1 MKQSITVT
9 EISLSSGALR
19 LREKGSGCES
29 AVSLQ
34 SVESSSLEYKGS
46 SPYIVLHKRD
56 GESLSLPGLSKKRA
70 EELHRDIQKALEE
83 HRQISAAA
91 HSLSDVREGLLKL
104 MAEGDERSEPAHVI
118 QYLMTQAFYQRASD
132 VHLKPGRE
140 QCTVLYRIDG
150 LLINVTSLSPLFYEK
165 TLACLKNMARLLSYR
180 KSVPQDGRLSITESG
195 HDLEIRV
202 AVLPTL
208 FGERAVLRILSS
220 KGMVPSLDELGFEGP
235 SLSAYRQLISSPQG
249 AIILTGPAGCGKT
262 TTIFSSL
269 SELAERY
276 RESVNISTI
285 EDPIEYV
292 VENFCQ
298 TQINPAMGLTFAAGL
313 RTLLRQDPNIIL
325 VGEIRDE
332 ETASIAMQAALSGHL
347 IFSTV
352 HSTNALGVFSRLV
365 DMGVEPYLVSFAITS
380 VLHQR
385 LVRRLCPNCAKE
397 EEPSAEEK
405 ADFERHHITHR
416 GILRAVGCK
425 NCNGTGYSGR
435 TAIFELLSVMPELQD
450 LLHRR
455 ASLSEMYTAAR
466 AGGLVNLWE
475 DGLVKVAQG
484 ITTFEEMARI
494 CPRPLFEKS

>member
-1 MKQSITVT
+1 MKNYTVT
-9 EISLSSGALR
+9 DITLSSQELR
-19 LREKGSGCES
+19 IRERSS
-29 AVSLQ
+29 ASPSAFPLQ
-34 SVESSSLEYKGS
+34 SVVSASLEYKGI
-46 SPYIVLHKRD
+46 SPRLVLITSE
-56 GESLSLPGLSKKRA
+56 GESITLLGLTKKRA
-70 EELHRDIQKALEE
+70 QELHREITKALEE
-83 HRQISAAA
+83 QRQISEAAG
-91 HSLSDVREGLLKL
+91 SVSGVRDGLLKL
-104 MAEGDERSEPAHVI
+104 TASGDEKSDPGNVI
-118 QYLMTQAFYQRASD
+118 QYLLTQAFHQRASD

-140 QCTVLYRIDG
+140 HCAVLYRIDG
-150 LLINVTSLSPLFYEK
+150 LLVNVASLSPPFYER

-180 KSVPQDGRLSITESG
+180 KSIPQDGRLSLTDRG
-195 HDLEIRV
+195 RDMDIRV
-202 AVLPTL
+202 ALLPTL
-208 FGERAVLRILSS
+208 FGERAVLRVLSS
-220 KGMVPSLDELGFEGP
+220 KGIVPGLDELGFEGP
-235 SLSAYRQLISSPQG
+235 SLSTYRRLLCSPQG
-249 AIILTGPAGCGKT
+249 AIILTGPAGSGKT

-269 SELAERY
+269 CELAGRH

-292 VENFCQ
+292 VESFCQ

-365 DMGVEPYLVSFAITS
+365 DMGVEPYLASFAVTS

-385 LVRRLCPNCAKE
+385 LVRRLCRHCARQ
-397 EEPSAEEK
+397 EEPSAGED

-416 GILRAVGCK
+416 GIWRAGGCI

-435 TAIFELLSVMPELQD
+435 TGIFELLSVTPELQD
-450 LLHRR
+450 LMHKR
-455 ASLSEMYTAAR
+455 ASLSEIYTAAR
-466 AGGLVNLWE
+466 ALGLVNLWE

-484 ITTFEEMARI
+484 ITTFEEITRI

>member
-1 MKQSITVT
+1 MSYSTTVT
-9 EISLSSGALR
+9 EISLSPGPL
-19 LREKGSGCES
+19 LIKEKGSSRELIIPLES
-29 AVSLQ
+29 IT
-34 SVESSSLEYKGS
+34 SSSIEYQGS
-46 SPYIVLHKRD
+46 SPCLTLHRKD
-56 GESLSLPGLSKKRA
+56 GESLSLLGLSKKKA
-70 EELHRDIQKALEE
+70 EESHREIEKALKES
-83 HRQISAAA
+83 RQISVQTR
-91 HSLSDVREGLLKL
+91 SLPEVKEGLLKL
-104 MAEGDERSEPAHVI
+104 MEGGDEKSEPAHVI
-118 QYLMTQAFYQRASD
+118 QYLLTQAFHQRASD

-140 QCTVLYRIDG
+140 HCAVLYRVDG
-150 LLINVTSLSPLFYEK
+150 LLVNIASLSPLFYEK
-165 TLACLKNMARLLSYR
+165 TLACLKNMARLLSYK
-180 KSVPQDGRLSITESG
+180 KSIPQDGRLRITESG
-195 HDLEIRV
+195 HDLDIRV

-220 KGMVPSLDELGFEGP
+220 KGMVPHLDELGFEGP
-235 SLSAYRQLISSPQG
+235 SLSAYRHLISSPQG

-269 SELAERY
+269 SELAEHY
-276 RESVNISTI
+276 RDSVNISTI

-298 TQINPAMGLTFAAGL
+298 TQINTAMGLTFASGL

-347 IFSTV
+347 VFSTV
-352 HSTNALGVFSRLV
+352 HSTHALGVFSRLV
-365 DMGVEPYLVSFAITS
+365 DMGVEPYLVSFAITA

-385 LVRRLCPNCAKE
+385 LVRKLCPGCAKE
-397 EEPSAEEK
+397 AEPSAEELK
-405 ADFERHHITHR
+405 EFEVHHIMHR
-416 GILRAVGCK
+416 GVFRAEGCQ

-435 TAIFELLSVMPELQD
+435 TGIFELLSVAPQLQE

-455 ASLSEMYTAAR
+455 ASLSEMYNSAR
-466 AGGLVNLWE
+466 ALGLVNLWE

-484 ITTFEEMARI
+484 ITTFEEIARI